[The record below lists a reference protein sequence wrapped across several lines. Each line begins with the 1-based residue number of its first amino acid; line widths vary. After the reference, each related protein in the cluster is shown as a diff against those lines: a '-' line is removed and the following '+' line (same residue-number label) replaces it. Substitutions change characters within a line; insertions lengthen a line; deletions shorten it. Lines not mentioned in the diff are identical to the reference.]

1 MIEINYEFVNNN
13 SKSAVLFLHGWG
25 LSGKSFDSVIKRLN
39 NVSYIKLDLF
49 GFGDTE
55 EPKDYFDTYEYA
67 YQIFLLL
74 KKINVDNIVIVG
86 HSFGGRI
93 AIILSSIFDVKVNSI
108 ILTSTA
114 GLNRFSIISYLKIKL
129 YKIFKKLVLLKIL
142 NKNILNKFGGKD
154 YRNASCNMQKI
165 LTKVVNQDLT
175 ILLKNISAT
184 TYLVWDKIDKDT
196 PYWICKKLNK
206 LIKYSEIVLYNS
218 GGHFAAFYNI
228 NKFSLLINKV
238 VGKC

>member
-1 MIEINYEFVNNN
+1 MTKINYEFVNNN
-13 SKSAVLFLHGWG
+13 SKSTVLFLHGWG
-25 LSGKSFDSVIKRLN
+25 LSGKSFDSVINRLN

-49 GFGDTE
+49 GFGNTE

-114 GLNRFSIISYLKIKL
+114 GLNRFNIISYLKIKL
-129 YKIFKKLVLLKIL
+129 YKILKKLVLLKIL
-142 NKNILNKFGGKD
+142 NKNILNKFGSKD
-154 YRNASCNMQKI
+154 YRNASYNMQKI
-165 LTKVVNQDLT
+165 LTKVNLFLT
-175 ILLKNISAT
+175 AHVKRIGFAISKKIL
-184 TYLVWDKIDKDT
+184 
-196 PYWICKKLNK
+196 
-206 LIKYSEIVLYNS
+206 
-218 GGHFAAFYNI
+218 F
-228 NKFSLLINKV
+228 
-238 VGKC
+238 